1 MGAGGLGILFVGQWG
16 TLGVRARRRGS
27 SEIAGSRCAAG
38 DAGEEE
44 RKGERGR
51 RHVGSADQR
60 EGGRESASATLAVRR
75 GAPTSGPH
83 APGRGKRGAG

>member
-1 MGAGGLGILFVGQWG
+1 VGRRG

-27 SEIAGSRCAAG
+27 PEIAGSRCAAG

-51 RHVGSADQR
+51 RQVGSAGQR
-60 EGGRESASATLAVRR
+60 EGGRESAGAALAVSR
-75 GAPTSGPH
+75 GAPTGGPH
-83 APGRGKRGAG
+83 APGRGKQGAG